1 MIECVLVTYI
11 KLSFSSKRILLCT
24 KSSNFCKLMFEQI
37 LALQDT
43 PVLPIHLTYLQAV
56 LLTGMIYAQVCI
68 EFYVQYNQVFT
79 FP

>member
-24 KSSNFCKLMFEQI
+24 KSSNFCVC
-37 LALQDT
+37 
-43 PVLPIHLTYLQAV
+43 VLPTHLTYLQAV
-56 LLTGMIYAQVCI
+56 LLTGMVYAQVCI
-68 EFYVQYNQVFT
+68 EFYVRYNQVFT